1 MKKRIVI
8 PLVLLMLCNISHTAY
23 AQTLTKY
30 AKQRNQE
37 LADRKLKEKANYEK
51 ACNVGTLEAYNEYL
65 SMYPKGKYVQDIKSR
80 IATLER
86 KKEKE
91 YYDYACKVETPQAL
105 QIYIDKYP
113 NGQFVQEARGKIED
127 MELWKKTKA
136 ENTIAAYRN
145 YLNTSKNKSY
155 AQLANDAITDLE
167 SKDAW
172 NLIRTS
178 SSKEAIESFMK
189 KYPKSSCLPD
199 AQKRLDELKAVE
211 QYEQG
216 NLKRAYELFE
226 SAGGKYAID
235 VSNRS
240 KYDECL
246 EYVDYSKLISSSSEN
261 DLLAFLK
268 KYPSSKYF
276 DKVSN
281 MVAISKAKGFSMFA
295 SSYNFNEALSYA
307 KDKETRT
314 TVQNY
319 IDSTKRSY
327 SQYKRHQRHNRVMAN
342 GGYVK
347 IGWEIM
353 DFGIAGFSSGD
364 DGQKTLY
371 YNMGLSVKFGN
382 YKAPVQFEI
391 GIKPGVV
398 YSKFKVY
405 EYWDSY
411 YGSSYSYKSSENKTF
426 FHMPVFAKLKLNLCD
441 AGSSKF
447 YIAGIGTYNAVRDK
461 YYENEFSAGGGLGF
475 AWKKWDWF
483 ALYYKQDIDN
493 KIKVED
499 KFIATSIVCYF

>member
-1 MKKRIVI
+1 MKKRILI
-8 PLVLLMLCNISHTAY
+8 PLVIFMLCNICHTAY

-51 ACNVGTLEAYNEYL
+51 ACNQGTLEAYNEYL
-65 SMYPKGKYVQDIKSR
+65 SMYPKGKYVQDVKSR
-80 IATLER
+80 IVALER

-113 NGQFVQEARGKIED
+113 NGQFVQEAKGKIED
-127 MELWKKTKA
+127 MELWKKAKA
-136 ENTIAAYRN
+136 ENTIASYRN
-145 YLNTSKNKSY
+145 YLITSKNKSY

-178 SSKEAIESFMK
+178 SSIETIESFMK

-226 SAGGKYAID
+226 SAGGKYAIET
-235 VSNRS
+235 SNRQ
-240 KYDECL
+240 KYDECF
-246 EYVDYSKLISSSSEN
+246 EYVDYSKLSSSSVES

-268 KYPSSKYF
+268 KYPSSKYY

-281 MVAISKAKGFSMFA
+281 MVAISKATRFSMYA
-295 SSYNFNEALSYA
+295 SSYQFNEALSYA

-327 SQYKRHQRHNRVMAN
+327 SQYKRRQRHNRVMAN

-347 IGWEIM
+347 FGLEFA
-353 DFGIAGFSSGD
+353 DFGVAGFSSGD
-364 DGQKTLY
+364 DGQKSFY
-371 YNMGLSVKFGN
+371 YNMGLSAKLGN
-382 YKAPVQFEI
+382 YKSPVQFEL
-391 GIKPGVV
+391 GIKPGVLYTS
-398 YSKFKVY
+398 YSFYKSY
-405 EYWDSY
+405 NSY
-411 YGSSYSYKSSENKTF
+411 YGSNYSYKETENKTM
-426 FHMPVFAKLKLNLCD
+426 FHMPVYAKLKINICD
-441 AGSSKF
+441 VGYGKF

-461 YYENEFSAGGGLGF
+461 KYENEFSAGGGFGF

-483 ALYYKQDIDN
+483 ALYYKQDIEN
-493 KIKVED
+493 KIKIED
-499 KFIATSIVCYF
+499 KYIASSIVYYF